1 MGMPKEPND
10 YLIDAAPALLEACK
24 EVLEALRLLAL
35 GQRPPLTSEE
45 CCAVLE
51 AAIAEAEAR

>member
-24 EVLEALRLLAL
+24 EALEALRLLRS
-35 GQRPPLTSEE
+35 GQRPPLTNEE
-45 CCAVLE
+45 YCAVLE
-51 AAIAEAEAR
+51 AAVAEAEGR